1 MRTIVIEP
9 EYGAWRAAARRLL
22 AQGVVPDEVL
32 WTDDRQEASLFV
44 CEEPARLPAFGE
56 QDGLRAPSQSG
67 GLAEEVLERGSAPD
81 AKHAQPTPEGGA
93 SIIKVPAAFL
103 DLARS
108 VAAHTDA
115 RRWGMLYRV
124 LWRLTRG
131 AERHLLGM
139 ATDRDVRQLQDWS
152 KAVGRDIHKMHAF
165 VRFRLV
171 GTDATT
177 GREQFVAW
185 FEPEHRIVR
194 LASPFFEKRFAGMD
208 WSILT
213 PYECAHWD
221 GTRLHFTAGVSRS
234 SAPDEDALDD
244 LWRTYYRN
252 IFNPARVK
260 ISAMQSEMPKKY
272 WKNLPEAS
280 LIAGLI
286 AGSTGRV
293 QGMLETEE
301 RAAKPA
307 PNNAYLKSLHAM
319 NQSEAAAENHEADP
333 V

>member
-1 MRTIVIEP
+1 MRTMVIQPDYE
-9 EYGAWRAAARRLL
+9 AWRTAARQLL
-22 AQGVVPDEVL
+22 AQRLPPDDVL
-32 WTDDRQEASLFV
+32 WADDAQESPLFMQ
-44 CEEPARLPAFGE
+44 EEPAQMAAPA
-56 QDGLRAPSQSG
+56 APS
-67 GLAEEVLERGSAPD
+67 V
-81 AKHAQPTPEGGA
+81 
-93 SIIKVPAAFL
+93 KVPPAFL

-108 VAAHTDA
+108 AAAHTDA
-115 RRWGMLYRV
+115 RRWAMLYRV
-124 LWRLTRG
+124 LWRLTVG
-131 AERHLLGM
+131 AERHLLSVP
-139 ATDRDVRQLQDWS
+139 TDPDIRQLQDWC

-171 GTDATT
+171 SNHSAT

-194 LASPFFEKRFAGMD
+194 LATPFFEKRFAGMD

-221 GTRLHFTAGVSRS
+221 GTRLHFTAGVPRS
-234 SAPDEDALDD
+234 SAPDEDAQDE
-244 LWRTYYRN
+244 LWRTYYRS

-280 LIAGLI
+280 LIADLI
-286 AGSTGRV
+286 AGSSRRV

-301 RAAKPA
+301 RSVKPA
-307 PNNAYLKSLHAM
+307 PNNAYLQSLHAL
-319 NQSEAAAENHEADP
+319 NQQQDTAATAGPAPHSTEGHHTAS
-333 V
+333 